1 MSVKIVFTMLF
12 FLHGNWF
19 SSLQFVL
26 EFCKFESILETLE
39 CLVSVSMPI
48 LSILCLNVMSV
59 QYVSLQCVTRYRL
72 SVVISSVE
80 IVWSLFWNVVI
91 QSVPLIR
98 RKSLRRAPSLT
109 MLAGGRF
116 WSCRC
121 FATSKTVLGL
131 ELSKIWRYN
140 YMHCSKLHRSST
152 HCCY

>member
-1 MSVKIVFTMLF
+1 MLF

-80 IVWSLFWNVVI
+80 IVWSLF
-91 QSVPLIR
+91 
-98 RKSLRRAPSLT
+98 
-109 MLAGGRF
+109 
-116 WSCRC
+116 
-121 FATSKTVLGL
+121 
-131 ELSKIWRYN
+131 
-140 YMHCSKLHRSST
+140 
-152 HCCY
+152 